1 VGEEEVLT
9 LQMYPLVFVLLCLAV
24 RPVPAAPLTPDRP
37 GEAETTS
44 IVTPGAIQLEGGFGF
59 ARETKGDDPKTNTV
73 TVPQLLMR
81 VGLLP
86 TVEARLGADGFI
98 LEDRAGAQNRT
109 GGSDLELGTKIRLF
123 DQLRLRPTAALLLAV
138 SFPTG
143 GSAATSDGVDPRG
156 RLLLNWELGQRF
168 SLDANLD
175 LAGPT
180 QGVDDSRRVFE
191 VQPVLSLGMS
201 MTKRLSAFVETF
213 SAFKDQSEQDEYSID
228 GGIAYLVHDD
238 LQLDISA
245 GAGLNDPAPD
255 FFVSFGLAWRYWSP

>member
-86 TVEARLGADGFI
+86 TVEAH
-98 LEDRAGAQNRT
+98 EERT
-109 GGSDLELGTKIRLF
+109 VLF
-123 DQLRLRPTAALLLAV
+123 LRIEPGRKTGPVALIWNSALRSV
-138 SFPTG
+138 S
-143 GSAATSDGVDPRG
+143 
-156 RLLLNWELGQRF
+156 L
-168 SLDANLD
+168 
-175 LAGPT
+175 
-180 QGVDDSRRVFE
+180 
-191 VQPVLSLGMS
+191 
-201 MTKRLSAFVETF
+201 
-213 SAFKDQSEQDEYSID
+213 
-228 GGIAYLVHDD
+228 
-238 LQLDISA
+238 IS
-245 GAGLNDPAPD
+245 
-255 FFVSFGLAWRYWSP
+255 